1 MANGGGN
8 GVGGNNNNSGGG
20 NGGGGNNN
28 SGGGNGGGGNNNN
41 RGGGNGGGGNSNN
54 SGGGNRTVELQ
65 PHPVK
70 EQLPGIQYCV
80 NSPPPWFE
88 ALVLGFQHYLLS
100 LGITVLIPSLLV
112 PHMGGGDAEKARVIQ
127 TMLFV
132 SGLTTLFQ
140 SFFGTRLPVIAAPSY
155 AYIIPITSIISSTRF
170 AYYTDPFER
179 FVETLRS
186 IQGALIIAGCFQV
199 LVCFL
204 GLWRNIARFLSP
216 LSIAPLTT
224 FAGLGLYQI
233 GFPLLAR
240 CVEVG
245 LPGLILLVLV
255 TQYLPRFLKMK
266 KGVIW
271 DGSRCDR
278 YGMMMCIP
286 LVWLL
291 ALLLTSSG
299 VYNHK
304 SQTTQIS
311 CRTDRNGLI
320 TNTPWIYLPYPFQWG
335 SPTFHFTDSFA
346 MMAASFV
353 TLFEST
359 GLFYASAR
367 YGSATPIP
375 PSVISRGTGWL
386 GVGVLLNGMLGG
398 VSGITTSTE
407 NVGLLAMTKI
417 GSRRVIQISAAF
429 MIFFSIFG
437 KFGAFFASIPLPI
450 MASVYCIV
458 LCFVCSAGISFLQF
472 CNLNSFNTKFILGFS
487 FFMAIT
493 IPQYFREY
501 YNGGWRSDHHSS
513 WFEDVIRVIFMSHT
527 TVAGMIA
534 IVLDCTLS
542 RESDEAKKDC
552 GLKWLGKPVESFFN
566 YKTMNR
572 GSSRQPKANKE
583 TISTA
588 KTRQGNVRVTRSR
601 AKALGTSI
609 SPSKPVF
616 KQQPKLKKR
625 MASDDTRVCQHK
637 RRAVLKDVTNTLA
650 CLDGNN
656 VKASKRERDVDAEK
670 SKLAED
676 LSKIR
681 MVESATNSKDGDQK
695 ENGYDVTGYLK
706 PVDIDSSDQ
715 DPKFCSLYAVNMY
728 DSFHVAEL
736 DQRPSTSYMVQVQRD
751 IGPSMRGILIDW
763 LVEVSEEY
771 KLASDTLYLAV
782 NLIDRFLSNNYIEKR
797 RLQLLGVTCMLI
809 ASKYEEICAPRL
821 EEFCF
826 ITDNTYTRLE
836 VVAMETQVL
845 NFLHFRLSVPTTKTF
860 LRRFIQAAQASDQ
873 VPHIEMESMKSL
885 ANYLAELTL
894 VEYSFLRFLPSLIAA
909 SAVFLARW
917 TLDQSKHPWNST
929 LQHYT
934 RYETPS
940 LKNTVLAMEDLQH
953 NTSGSTLVAIRNKYN
968 QEKFKRVATLT
979 SPVSVTTL
987 FSG

>member
-1 MANGGGN
+1 
-8 GVGGNNNNSGGG
+8 
-20 NGGGGNNN
+20 
-28 SGGGNGGGGNNNN
+28 
-41 RGGGNGGGGNSNN
+41 
-54 SGGGNRTVELQ
+54 
-65 PHPVK
+65 
-70 EQLPGIQYCV
+70 
-80 NSPPPWFE
+80 
-88 ALVLGFQHYLLS
+88 
-100 LGITVLIPSLLV
+100 
-112 PHMGGGDAEKARVIQ
+112 
-127 TMLFV
+127 
-132 SGLTTLFQ
+132 
-140 SFFGTRLPVIAAPSY
+140 
-155 AYIIPITSIISSTRF
+155 
-170 AYYTDPFER
+170 
-179 FVETLRS
+179 
-186 IQGALIIAGCFQV
+186 
-199 LVCFL
+199 
-204 GLWRNIARFLSP
+204 
-216 LSIAPLTT
+216 
-224 FAGLGLYQI
+224 
-233 GFPLLAR
+233 
-240 CVEVG
+240 
-245 LPGLILLVLV
+245 
-255 TQYLPRFLKMK
+255 
-266 KGVIW
+266 
-271 DGSRCDR
+271 
-278 YGMMMCIP
+278 
-286 LVWLL
+286 
-291 ALLLTSSG
+291 
-299 VYNHK
+299 
-304 SQTTQIS
+304 
-311 CRTDRNGLI
+311 
-320 TNTPWIYLPYPFQWG
+320 
-335 SPTFHFTDSFA
+335 
-346 MMAASFV
+346 
-353 TLFEST
+353 
-359 GLFYASAR
+359 
-367 YGSATPIP
+367 
-375 PSVISRGTGWL
+375 
-386 GVGVLLNGMLGG
+386 
-398 VSGITTSTE
+398 
-407 NVGLLAMTKI
+407 
-417 GSRRVIQISAAF
+417 
-429 MIFFSIFG
+429 
-437 KFGAFFASIPLPI
+437 
-450 MASVYCIV
+450 
-458 LCFVCSAGISFLQF
+458 
-472 CNLNSFNTKFILGFS
+472 
-487 FFMAIT
+487 
-493 IPQYFREY
+493 
-501 YNGGWRSDHHSS
+501 
-513 WFEDVIRVIFMSHT
+513 
-527 TVAGMIA
+527 
-534 IVLDCTLS
+534 
-542 RESDEAKKDC
+542 
-552 GLKWLGKPVESFFN
+552 
-566 YKTMNR
+566 MNR

-751 IGPSMRGILIDW
+751 ISPSMRGILIDW
-763 LVEVSEEY
+763 LVEVLSTSKHLLRVRTSINAISLQVSEEY

-873 VPHIEMESMKSL
+873 VLHTEMESMKSL

-934 RYETPS
+934 RYETPA
-940 LKNTVLAMEDLQH
+940 LKNTVLAMEDLQL
-953 NTSGSTLVAIRNKYN
+953 NTSGSILVAIRNKYN

-979 SPVSVTTL
+979 SPESVTTL
-987 FSG
+987 FSR